1 VSARTARRKDDAST
15 SEARDSEHEFDPGEE
30 SDVGPDED
38 DEGEDDLD
46 DPFLDGDDFD
56 ESALVD
62 DLEPSGSESEDDEG
76 DADDESSEDLDEA
89 IAAEDEGDEEE
100 TTGVAVVPPEAEFDD
115 DAPVASVDDEDD
127 DEEIEGV
134 RDGEF
139 VCRSCFMAKR
149 DTQLADADRLLCRDC
164 A

>member
-15 SEARDSEHEFDPGEE
+15 SEAGDSEHEFYPGEE
-30 SDVGPDED
+30 PDVDPD
-38 DEGEDDLD
+38 GE
-46 DPFLDGDDFD
+46 DFD
-56 ESALVD
+56 ESALADGLED
-62 DLEPSGSESEDDEG
+62 DLEDSDSEDEG
-76 DADDESSEDLDEA
+76 DGEDESSEDLDEA

-100 TTGVAVVPPEAEFDD
+100 ATGVAVVPPDAEFDD
-115 DAPVASVDDEDD
+115 DGPIAPVDDEDD

-149 DTQLADADRLLCRDC
+149 ETQLADADRLLCRDC